1 MIIPTLDTEKLLIFT
16 WNETV
21 RNCLA
26 LQYNIVAS
34 RCGICPIITSHPI
47 ATCNNVE
54 AIGQECR
61 FAVQT
66 VVCGNIVGNQS
77 DPVVLTLAGLNS

>member
-1 MIIPTLDTEKLLIFT
+1 MIIPAMITENLLIFT
-16 WNETV
+16 WNETAD
-21 RNCLA
+21 CLA

-34 RCGICPIITSHPI
+34 RCGICPSITSHPI
-47 ATCNNVE
+47 ATCNDIETV
-54 AIGQECR
+54 GQECR

-77 DPVVLTLAGLNS
+77 DPAVLTLAGL